1 MSYRLPPLLA
11 LRAFEASTRHLSF
24 TKAGEELHLTQ
35 GAISRQIRL
44 LESFLGQ
51 KLFVRLTRKIEMT
64 PAGVEYFR
72 SIRQAL
78 DIISMATHRAV
89 RDPHRI
95 VTLDV
100 LPTLATC
107 WLMPRLAQ
115 FTEAHRDIE
124 VRLISS
130 IDPVNLHSEKVDVAI
145 RVGKVPGQ
153 RYDRRAPRIDLDMTE
168 NWKDVYVE
176 PLFPDILVPVVSAH
190 LMDAVG
196 PINEPADLLQYRL
209 INTASR
215 RHAWPDWLALQ
226 GLRVPDDA
234 NPLDFGHFIITLQA
248 VKDGKGVALVP
259 KAVLENYE
267 GRDELVVPPLGEVS
281 SAGAYHLLMREGAQ
295 EDGAVRVLRDWLAQ
309 EASRLRC
316 QMNELGEVDERD
328 QDTVVAA
335 EVPA

>member
-64 PAGVEYFR
+64 PAGLEYFR
-72 SIRQAL
+72 SIQQAL
-78 DIISMATHRAV
+78 DIISAATRRTIRDTHRV
-89 RDPHRI
+89 

-115 FTEAHRDIE
+115 FTESHRDIE

-130 IDPVNLHSEKVDVAI
+130 IDPVNLHGEKVDVAI

-168 NWKDVYVE
+168 NWKKVYVE
-176 PLFPDILVPVVSAH
+176 PLFADILVPVVSRH
-190 LMDAVG
+190 LLDAVG
-196 PINEPADLLQYRL
+196 PIDQPSDLLQYRL

-215 RHAWPDWLALQ
+215 RHAWPDWLALH
-226 GLRVPDDA
+226 GLRVPDDDT
-234 NPLDFGHFIITLQA
+234 PLDFGHFFITLQA
-248 VKDGKGVALVP
+248 VRDGKGVALVP
-259 KAVLENYE
+259 KVVLENYE
-267 GRDELVVPPLGEVS
+267 WRDELVVPLPVEVP
-281 SAGAYHLLMREGAQ
+281 SAGAYHLLTREGAQ
-295 EDGAVRVLRDWLAQ
+295 EDEAIRQLCDWLID
-309 EASRLRC
+309 EASRLGDA
-316 QMNELGEVDERD
+316 MN
-328 QDTVVAA
+328 QTTVVAA
-335 EVPA
+335 DVPA

>member
-64 PAGVEYFR
+64 PAGLEYFR
-72 SIRQAL
+72 SIQQAL
-78 DIISMATHRAV
+78 DIISAATRRTIRDTHRV
-89 RDPHRI
+89 

-115 FTEAHRDIE
+115 FTESHRDIE

-130 IDPVNLHSEKVDVAI
+130 IDPVNLHGEKVDVAI

-168 NWKDVYVE
+168 NWKKVYVE
-176 PLFPDILVPVVSAH
+176 PLFADILVPVVSRH
-190 LMDAVG
+190 LLDAVG
-196 PINEPADLLQYRL
+196 PIDQPSDLLQYRL

-215 RHAWPDWLALQ
+215 RHAWPDWLALH
-226 GLRVPDDA
+226 GLRVPDDDT
-234 NPLDFGHFIITLQA
+234 PLDFGHFFITLQA
-248 VKDGKGVALVP
+248 VRDSKGVALVP
-259 KAVLENYE
+259 KVVLENYE
-267 GRDELVVPPLGEVS
+267 WRDELVVPLPVEVP
-281 SAGAYHLLMREGAQ
+281 SAGAYHLLTREGAQ
-295 EDGAVRVLRDWLAQ
+295 EDEAIRQLCDWLID
-309 EASRLRC
+309 EASRLGDA
-316 QMNELGEVDERD
+316 MN
-328 QDTVVAA
+328 QTTVVAA
-335 EVPA
+335 DVPA

>member
-64 PAGVEYFR
+64 PAGLEYFR
-72 SIRQAL
+72 SIQQAL
-78 DIISMATHRAV
+78 DIISAATRRTIRDTHRV
-89 RDPHRI
+89 

-115 FTEAHRDIE
+115 STESHRDIE

-130 IDPVNLHSEKVDVAI
+130 IDPVNLHGEKVDVAI

-153 RYDRRAPRIDLDMTE
+153 RYDRHAPRIDLDMTE
-168 NWKDVYVE
+168 NWKKVYVE
-176 PLFPDILVPVVSAH
+176 PLFADILVPVVSRH
-190 LMDAVG
+190 LLDAVG
-196 PINEPADLLQYRL
+196 PIDQPSDLLQYRL

-215 RHAWPDWLALQ
+215 RHAWPDWLAIH
-226 GLRVPDDA
+226 GLRVPDDDT
-234 NPLDFGHFIITLQA
+234 PLDFGHFFITLQA
-248 VKDGKGVALVP
+248 VRDGKGVALVP
-259 KAVLENYE
+259 KVVLENYE
-267 GRDELVVPPLGEVS
+267 WRDELVVPLAVEVP
-281 SAGAYHLLMREGAQ
+281 SAGAYHLLTREGAQ
-295 EDGAVRVLRDWLAQ
+295 EDEAIRQLCDWLID
-309 EASRLRC
+309 EASRLGDATATS
-316 QMNELGEVDERD
+316 QT
-328 QDTVVAA
+328 TVVAA
-335 EVPA
+335 DVPA

>member
-64 PAGVEYFR
+64 PAGLEYFR
-72 SIRQAL
+72 SIQQAL
-78 DIISMATHRAV
+78 DIISAATRRTIRDTHRV
-89 RDPHRI
+89 

-115 FTEAHRDIE
+115 FTESHRDIE

-130 IDPVNLHSEKVDVAI
+130 IDPVNLHGEKVDVAI

-168 NWKDVYVE
+168 NWKKVYVE
-176 PLFPDILVPVVSAH
+176 PLFADILVPVVSRQ
-190 LMDAVG
+190 LLDAVG
-196 PINEPADLLQYRL
+196 PIDQPSDLLQYRL

-215 RHAWPDWLALQ
+215 RHAWPDWLALH
-226 GLRVPDDA
+226 GLRVPDDDT
-234 NPLDFGHFIITLQA
+234 PLDFGHFFITLQA
-248 VKDGKGVALVP
+248 VRDSKGVALVP
-259 KAVLENYE
+259 KVVLENYE
-267 GRDELVVPPLGEVS
+267 WRDELVVPLPVEVP
-281 SAGAYHLLMREGAQ
+281 SAGAYHLLTREGAQ
-295 EDGAVRVLRDWLAQ
+295 EDEAIRQLCDWLID
-309 EASRLRC
+309 EASRLGDA
-316 QMNELGEVDERD
+316 MN
-328 QDTVVAA
+328 QTTVVAA
-335 EVPA
+335 DVPA

>member
-64 PAGVEYFR
+64 PAGLEYFR
-72 SIRQAL
+72 SIQQAL
-78 DIISMATHRAV
+78 DIISAATRRTIRDTHRV
-89 RDPHRI
+89 

-115 FTEAHRDIE
+115 FTESHRDIE

-130 IDPVNLHSEKVDVAI
+130 IDPVNLHGEKVDVAI

-168 NWKDVYVE
+168 NWKKVYVE
-176 PLFPDILVPVVSAH
+176 PLFADILVPVVSRH
-190 LMDAVG
+190 LLDAVG
-196 PINEPADLLQYRL
+196 PINQPSDLLQYRL

-215 RHAWPDWLALQ
+215 RHAWPDWLALH
-226 GLRVPDDA
+226 GLRVPDDDT
-234 NPLDFGHFIITLQA
+234 PLDFGHFFITLQA
-248 VKDGKGVALVP
+248 VRDGKGVALVP
-259 KAVLENYE
+259 KVVLENYE
-267 GRDELVVPPLGEVS
+267 WRDELVVPLPVEVP
-281 SAGAYHLLMREGAQ
+281 SAGAYHLLTREGAQ
-295 EDGAVRVLRDWLAQ
+295 EDEAIRQLCDWLID
-309 EASRLRC
+309 EASRLGDALN
-316 QMNELGEVDERD
+316 Q
-328 QDTVVAA
+328 TTAVAA
-335 EVPA
+335 DVPA